1 MVAIWCGT
9 SFWQAGGRC
18 RPRCAGWKGW
28 HEPHVR
34 DKARLRGRPR
44 QAAAALVRPV
54 HLADEE
60 VMANFITRLRQSWEE
75 ELQQRGPEQCSLA
88 SLPRKRY
95 GIHTSASYAETAL
108 NSLSPP
114 PGGLASGGSPGRP
127 RARAGVRRQIVARLP
142 ADRRQRLVP
151 ADLPEPPLA
160 RAAGGAGV
168 KDDGAGLPARHL
180 GRHPDGREIR

>member
-9 SFWQAGGRC
+9 LFWQAGGRC

-114 PGGLASGGSPGRP
+114 PGGGEGRGKVGEPRFRAEAPPTRPHPPHRSHDGSPPSPPQAGGEGKFRDGL
-127 RARAGVRRQIVARLP
+127 RAGR
-142 ADRRQRLVP
+142 D
-151 ADLPEPPLA
+151 E
-160 RAAGGAGV
+160 
-168 KDDGAGLPARHL
+168 
-180 GRHPDGREIR
+180 